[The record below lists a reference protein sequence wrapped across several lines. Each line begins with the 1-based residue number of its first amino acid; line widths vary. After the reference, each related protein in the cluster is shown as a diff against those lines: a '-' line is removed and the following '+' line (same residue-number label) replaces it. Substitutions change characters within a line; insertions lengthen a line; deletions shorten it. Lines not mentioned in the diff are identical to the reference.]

1 MNLEY
6 KDSPLGNIPIEW
18 DVVKLEEVCLPKEG
32 MRRGPFGG
40 AIKKEFFVEKG
51 YQVYEQRNAIYDDF
65 VSARYFIDE
74 EKSEELKAFQIQE
87 NDFIISCSGTI
98 GKIAKVPKTHSKGVI
113 NQALLRLRLDRTKMT
128 DDYFLQQ
135 FRDVPFQNKITDSV
149 QGGAMKNLVGMS
161 EFRKTLVT
169 LPPLQEQQKIAE
181 ILSTVDA
188 KIEVIDQQITETQAL
203 KKGLMQQLLTGKLS
217 VIEKRTLSR
226 AEMKDSPLGEIPKS
240 WEVSS
245 LESHSAFITKGST
258 PTTYGFQWEESGVQ
272 FLRSECVSPIGFI
285 LSGAMFIS
293 EEANNAMERSKIQ
306 GGDILM
312 TITGN
317 VGRVCI
323 YPVEYL
329 TGNINQH
336 IARIRITD
344 KLLSSQFV
352 FQFLSQSTQIQE
364 YLKITT
370 GQAYPQLSL
379 KQVRETK
386 IPIPPLKEQQKIAE
400 ILSSVDEKLEILSEK
415 KTHYQ
420 ELKQGLMQ
428 QLLTG
433 KIRVKIK
440 ETA

>member
-1 MNLEY
+1 MMEGY
-6 KDSPLGNIPIEW
+6 KDSPLGMIPNDWEIVTLGEIGNTFNGLTGKTKVDFGSGKPYITYMNIFSNP
-18 DVVKLEEVCLPKEG
+18 KLKNDFVD
-32 MRRGPFGG
+32 
-40 AIKKEFFVEKG
+40 FVEIGEIENQNSVQYGDIFFTTSSETVDEVGFSSVLLDKVEECYLNSFCFG
-51 YQVYEQRNAIYDDF
+51 FRMKDFQSLLPEYAVYLLRG
-65 VSARYFIDE
+65 
-74 EKSEELKAFQIQE
+74 EKSRK
-87 NDFIISCSGTI
+87 IISVLAQGSTRFNLS
-98 GKIAKVPKTHSKGVI
+98 KI
-113 NQALLRLRLDRTKMT
+113 NLLKKLYL
-128 DDYFLQQ
+128 
-135 FRDVPFQNKITDSV
+135 S
-149 QGGAMKNLVGMS
+149 
-161 EFRKTLVT
+161 
-169 LPPLQEQQKIAE
+169 LPPLPEQQKIAE

-203 KKGLMQQLLTGKLS
+203 KKGLMQRLLTKG
-217 VIEKRTLSR
+217 IGHTEF
-226 AEMKDSPLGEIPKS
+226 KDSALGEIPKS

-258 PTTYGFQWEESGVQ
+258 PTTYGFHWEETGVQ
-272 FLRSECVSPIGFI
+272 FLRSECVSPNGFI

-293 EEANNAMERSKIQ
+293 EEANNAMERSKIK

-323 YPVEYL
+323 YPTEYL

-344 KLLSSQFV
+344 KLISSQFI

-386 IPIPPLKEQQKIAE
+386 IPIPPLKEQTKIAE
-400 ILSSVDEKLEILSEK
+400 ILSSVDDKLEVLSEK
-415 KTHYQ
+415 KTHYL

-433 KIRVKIK
+433 KIRVKTDNTV
-440 ETA
+440 TA